1 MKPLKIVVSKDIDN
15 QDDPGVV
22 AFVRPDAVSIA
33 MHVKGYPDLCGITT
47 RDGGKDIYTIIKEP
61 LLEFVARWELA
72 LM

>member
-22 AFVRPDAVSIA
+22 AFVRPDTVSIA
-33 MHVKGYPDLCGITT
+33 MHVKGYPDLCGITI
-47 RDGGKDIYTIIKEP
+47 DGHDNPAIIKEP
-61 LLEFVARWELA
+61 LLEFVTRWELA